1 MLGRV
6 HQAVAHTAGGDA
18 ILTSQLF
25 CVVKNVSSEFGE
37 LYIYIHFNNCRYRL
51 YHDSSIFLDNRKEW
65 RKFERV
71 QEQTVEYQLR
81 RCKTLNDYEHP
92 IFLTCLYI

>member
-37 LYIYIHFNNCRYRL
+37 IYLHLNNCRYRM

-71 QEQTVEYQLR
+71 QEQAVEHQLR
-81 RCKTLNDYEHP
+81 SGKNLKD
-92 IFLTCLYI
+92 